1 MQAVAISQLA
11 PGMAIAKD
19 VYTYNDHLLL
29 PAGSL
34 LTDRAITMLA
44 FYSIPFIYIKK
55 EDPVLTS
62 QESETEESYYSR
74 IKNSPEFKKFTI
86 NFQKDVEK
94 FKIVLNDV
102 VEKNGPLNI
111 NELLEDTLDLLHN
124 THGTT
129 LHIFDILHNMRYY
142 DDQTYAHSIN
152 VALICNVLATWL
164 NMSEEDVLLA
174 TQCGLLHDIGKLRIP
189 EVIIKKPDRLTN
201 EEYNIIKTHALEG
214 YNILQKC
221 NVNTHIAN
229 AALLH
234 HERCDGSG
242 YPFGL
247 SSAQIDPFAKI
258 VAIAD
263 VYEAMTATRVYRS
276 ALCPFTVLSLFESEG
291 IKKYDANYVMTFME
305 NVLNTYI
312 LNRVRLSDGRKG
324 EVVLINRH
332 ALSRPLIRCGSEYVD
347 LSKEPDTLVIEEII

>member
-1 MQAVAISQLA
+1 MQAIPTSQLT

-19 VYTYNDHLLL
+19 VYTYSDQLIL

-34 LTDRAITMLA
+34 LTDKAITKLA

-55 EDPVLTS
+55 DDPVLAT
-62 QESETEESYYSR
+62 QDTEPEDSYSNR

-86 NFQKDVEK
+86 DFQADVEK

-111 NELLEDTLDLLHN
+111 NELLEDTLALLHN
-124 THGTT
+124 THST
-129 LHIFDILHNMRYY
+129 LHIFDILHNMRHY

-164 NMSEEDVLLA
+164 NMSEEDVSLA

-189 EVIIKKPDRLTN
+189 EVIIKKPAQLTN
-201 EEYNIIKTHALEG
+201 QEYNIIKTHALEG

-221 NVNTHIAN
+221 HVDPHIAN

-247 SSAQIDPFAKI
+247 SSSQIDPFAKI

-276 ALCPFTVLSLFESEG
+276 ALCPFTVLSLFENEG
-291 IKKYDANYVMTFME
+291 IQKYDTKYILTFME

-324 EVVLINRH
+324 EVVLINKH
-332 ALSRPLIRCGSEYVD
+332 ALSRPLIRCGDEYID
-347 LSKEPDTLVIEEII
+347 LSVEPDTLVIEEIL